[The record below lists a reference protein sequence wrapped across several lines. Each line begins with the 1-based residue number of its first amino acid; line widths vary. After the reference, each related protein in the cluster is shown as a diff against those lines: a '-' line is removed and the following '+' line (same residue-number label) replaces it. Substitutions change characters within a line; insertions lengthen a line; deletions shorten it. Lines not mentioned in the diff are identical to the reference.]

1 MLLVI
6 VAIVLVALYF
16 ITIPPKPRVAVI
28 ISEDTVKLVQGISG
42 DHPASFVLPQEVV
55 YYLQGK
61 SGSQII
67 KVDVCHR
74 NMGIGLKLGQQK
86 KYVDMTI
93 PSDVVL
99 SLQGKVGQQSVS
111 MNIPAQIVSELQ
123 GKKGNQLLC
132 VFM

>member
-6 VAIVLVALYF
+6 VAILLVALYF
-16 ITIPPKPRVAVI
+16 ITVPQTPEVTVV

-42 DHPASFVLPQEVV
+42 DHPAAFVLPQEVV

-61 SGSQII
+61 NGAQII
-67 KVDVCHR
+67 KVNICHK
-74 NMGIGLKLGQQK
+74 NMGIGLKLGHQK

-93 PSDVVL
+93 PGDIVL

-111 MNIPAQIVSELQ
+111 MSIPAQIVSELQ

>member
-6 VAIVLVALYF
+6 VAILLVALYF
-16 ITIPPKPRVAVI
+16 ITIPPTPEVAVV

-67 KVDVCHR
+67 KVNICHK
-74 NMGIGLKLGQQK
+74 NMGIGLKLGHQK
-86 KYVDMTI
+86 KYVEMTI
-93 PSDVVL
+93 PSDIVL

-111 MNIPAQIVSELQ
+111 MSIPAQIVSELQ